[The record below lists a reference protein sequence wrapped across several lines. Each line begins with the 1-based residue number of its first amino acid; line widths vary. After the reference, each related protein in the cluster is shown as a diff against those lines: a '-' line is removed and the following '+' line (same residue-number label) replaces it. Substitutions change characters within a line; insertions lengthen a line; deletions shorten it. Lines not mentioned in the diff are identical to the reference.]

1 MFKHQLAILKAAET
15 VEVLVTENKKITI
28 SQFGNCDNEQEVTDV
43 IELDVKEMSKFI
55 DVLQMAWKMASLK

>member
-1 MFKHQLAILKAAET
+1 MFKHQLAILKASET
-15 VEVLVTENKKITI
+15 IEVLVTENKKITI
-28 SQFGNCDNEQEVTDV
+28 SQFSNCDNEQEVTDV